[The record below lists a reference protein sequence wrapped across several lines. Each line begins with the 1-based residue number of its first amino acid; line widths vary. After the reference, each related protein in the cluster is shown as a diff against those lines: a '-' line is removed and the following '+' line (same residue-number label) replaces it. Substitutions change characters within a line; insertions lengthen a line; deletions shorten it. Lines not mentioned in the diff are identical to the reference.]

1 MKKNLLILIVA
12 FFALSINAQ
21 NLLVNPGF
29 ETWASGKPT
38 VWSIT
43 NSTYLSQNKSNF
55 TEGTTSCKVN
65 TEQANQNITFSQNVA
80 VTAGKTYTFSVS
92 YFIERGDGT
101 DARISCYFKNSANK
115 AIKMSL
121 EDSLALKGPGGNSA
135 YFPTE
140 LGVWKTYTCDVVA
153 PVGATVFVFSVRSS
167 AYSNVSW
174 DNFSFSVNTKPT
186 LYVSKTELIDFN
198 YAPGSGP
205 SAEKTFV
212 VKGSNLTSSITVTA
226 PLNYEIST
234 SSGSLFVANKT
245 IIIPQTNGL
254 VNSVTIYTRLK
265 SNLSTNIYTGDITV
279 VSTGA
284 TSQNISL
291 TGTVGSPP
299 VLINSSV
306 LSLSGFTYNE
316 GYGPSGIKSFTVSG
330 SGLLNGLTISAPEG
344 YEISIFSGLSFL
356 GSNTFTI
363 SQSGGNVTTTTIYTR
378 LKAGLTAA
386 SYIGNINLTSG
397 TTTKT
402 IPLTGAVNSIPE
414 MSISTTTLS
423 GFRYEPGNGPS
434 AEQSF
439 TASGKGMT
447 TALIISAPTG
457 YEISTETGS
466 SFSGASQLVLT
477 QTGGII
483 NPTLI
488 YVRLKANLSEAAYS
502 GNLTLQTSGGITKSI
517 SLSGIVSVPQEI
529 TVSTDILSDFCYK
542 SGAGPSA
549 EKAFTLSAK
558 GLTSLLIVSAPVN
571 FEISTE
577 SGSSFTSNNQLI
589 LPLNVGSIA
598 TTTVYVRLKA
608 GLAESDSYTGNLVL
622 SSGSDLSKNIA
633 LSGYVTGLSEI
644 NVSTPTISGFSYWVG
659 NGPSNQQSF
668 TVSAN
673 GLLSDLTINAP
684 AGFELSNNEGSNFS
698 GSNSLQLSQLNG
710 KVLSTTIYVRLVAGL
725 GVNTYLGQVGVSSNG
740 IASKYISLNGNV
752 LLSTNISG
760 ANSNQVKVYSNSKN
774 IIVQGVEK
782 NETVELFSFSGKLL
796 QVVKSTGETLELP
809 VQDNS
814 VYIVRIN
821 SKAYKVVL

>member
-1 MKKNLLILIVA
+1 MRKNLLILIVVFCA
-12 FFALSINAQ
+12 ISISAQ

-29 ETWASGKPT
+29 ETWANDKPT
-38 VWSIT
+38 GWIIT
-43 NSTYLSQNKSNF
+43 NATYLSQNNTTF
-55 TEGTTSCKVN
+55 TEGTTSCNAN
-65 TEQANQNITFSQNVA
+65 TAQANKSVNISQNVA

-101 DARISCYFKNSANK
+101 DAKILCSFKNSANK
-115 AIKMSL
+115 FIPMSL
-121 EDSLALKGPGGNSA
+121 EDSLALKGPGGNNA
-135 YFPTE
+135 FFPTE

-153 PVGATVFVFSVRSS
+153 PVGATVFYFSVRSS
-167 AYSNVSW
+167 AYSTVFW
-174 DNFSFSVNTKPT
+174 DNFSFSINTKPT

-205 SAEKTFV
+205 SAEKSFV

-234 SSGSLFVANKT
+234 SSGSLFVANNT

-265 SNLSTNIYTGDITV
+265 SNLSTNIYTGNISV

-284 TSQNISL
+284 TSLNTSL

-299 VLINSSV
+299 ALINSSI

-344 YEISIFSGLSFL
+344 YEISIFSGLNFL

-363 SQSGGNVTTTTIYTR
+363 SQSGGNVATTTIYTR

-386 SYIGNINLTSG
+386 SYIGNINLSSG

-414 MSISTTTLS
+414 MSISTTTLT

-434 AEQSF
+434 TEQSF
-439 TASGKGMT
+439 TASGIGMT
-447 TALIISAPTG
+447 TALIITAPNG

-488 YVRLKANLSEAAYS
+488 YVRLKANLSAAAYS
-502 GNLTLQTSGGITKSI
+502 GNLMLQTSGGITKSI
-517 SLSGIVSVPQEI
+517 SLSGIVSVPQDI
-529 TVSTDILSDFCYK
+529 TVSTDVLSDFCYK
-542 SGAGPSA
+542 SGTGPST
-549 EKAFTLSAK
+549 EKAFTLSAE

-577 SGSSFTSNNQLI
+577 SGSLFTSNNQLI
-589 LPLNVGSIA
+589 LPLNAGSIA

-633 LSGYVTGLSEI
+633 LSGYVTGLSQI
-644 NVSTPTISGFSYWVG
+644 NVSTPSISGFSYWVG

-668 TVSAN
+668 TVSGN

-684 AGFELSNNEGSNFS
+684 AGFELSTVEGSGFS
-698 GSNSLQLSQLNG
+698 GSNSLQFSQLNG
-710 KVLSTTIYVRLVAGL
+710 KVLPTIIYVRLVSGL
-725 GVNTYLGQVGVSSNG
+725 GVNTYLGEIEVSSDE
-740 IASKYISLNGNV
+740 IMSTYVSLNGNV
-752 LLSTNISG
+752 LLSTDISD
-760 ANSNQVKVYSNSKN
+760 ANANQVKIYSNSKN

-782 NETVELFSFSGKLL
+782 NETIELFSFSGKLL
-796 QVVKSTGETLELP
+796 KVVKSTGETLELP
-809 VQDNS
+809 VQNNS

-821 SKAYKVVL
+821 SKVYKIVL